1 MKVGAKVKI
10 VRMDGSIS
18 DLHGIGEIQ
27 ESCGEGW
34 WWVKFQDHSYF
45 YAEKQLLVIEEV

>member
-1 MKVGAKVKI
+1 MWLPPLF
-10 VRMDGSIS
+10 DTYCP
-18 DLHGIGEIQ
+18 E
-27 ESCGEGW
+27 CGEGW